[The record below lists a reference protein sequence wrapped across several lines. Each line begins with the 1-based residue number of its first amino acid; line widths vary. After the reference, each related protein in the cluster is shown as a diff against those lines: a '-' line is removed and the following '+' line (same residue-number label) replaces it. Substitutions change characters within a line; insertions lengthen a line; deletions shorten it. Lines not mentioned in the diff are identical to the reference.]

1 MVITPLVVRSQ
12 DIPDSSATEIW
23 SGSADRWSV
32 ETPFEVQSAR
42 DRRYRNKPRKG
53 ILDILEEDTAAPKP
67 EEAPLSLKPPTSQSN
82 LPSPAVA
89 ESADSVT
96 SRPNTSPRYG
106 TGWPE
111 NAVYSIHVGSYL
123 DQKEAEKKAQQ
134 LAGLNY
140 QCFLIPAQIPRKGF
154 FHRIY
159 IGAYAARTT
168 AEDECRRYR
177 SREEFPLDIHV
188 VDRQWALG
196 S

>member
-32 ETPFEVQSAR
+32 ETPFEVQNAR
-42 DRRYRNKPRKG
+42 DKRYRRKPRKG
-53 ILDILEEDTAAPKP
+53 ILDILEQKPAPPEPEEIPPSMAPPVPQSNMPTLAPTESAGGISTLPKP
-67 EEAPLSLKPPTSQSN
+67 P
-82 LPSPAVA
+82 
-89 ESADSVT
+89 
-96 SRPNTSPRYG
+96 PRYN

-111 NAVYSIHVGSYL
+111 NAVYSIHVASYL
-123 DQKEAEKKAQQ
+123 DQKEAEKRAQQ

-159 IGAYAARTT
+159 IGAYTAKTT
-168 AEDECRRYR
+168 AEDACRRYR
-177 SREEFPLDIHV
+177 QRQEFPLDIHV
-188 VDRQWALG
+188 VDRQWAMG

>member
-32 ETPFEVQSAR
+32 ETPFEVQSAQ
-42 DRRYRNKPRKG
+42 DKRYRRKPRKG
-53 ILDILEEDTAAPKP
+53 ILEILDENAPPAEPEEIPPAAAPP
-67 EEAPLSLKPPTSQSN
+67 MSQYGLPAP
-82 LPSPAVA
+82 AAA
-89 ESADSVT
+89 ESADSIT
-96 SRPNTSPRYG
+96 SRPQTPPRYG

-111 NAVYSIHVGSYL
+111 NAIYSIHVGSYL
-123 DQKEAEKKAQQ
+123 DQNEAEKRAQQ
-134 LAGLNY
+134 LTGLNY

-159 IGAYAARTT
+159 IGAYTAKTT
-168 AEDECRRYR
+168 AEDACRRYR
-177 SREEFPLDIHV
+177 RRQEFPLDIHV
-188 VDRQWALG
+188 VDRQWAMG